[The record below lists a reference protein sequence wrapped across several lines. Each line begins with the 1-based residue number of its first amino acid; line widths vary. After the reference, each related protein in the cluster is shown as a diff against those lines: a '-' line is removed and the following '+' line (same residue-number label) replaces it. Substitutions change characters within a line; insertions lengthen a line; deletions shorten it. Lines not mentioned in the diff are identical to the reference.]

1 MLSAFKRRL
10 ASILPPQKVVTY
22 GLNNSRRL
30 AQNPR
35 PTHRQFTTFLAS
47 SSLRRRYTTPS
58 HATLRQVHIR
68 AISYSS
74 IPRFVARAFRVPV
87 AGATIGAGGLG
98 YANYKFEGVFVNQ
111 LFLYSLSFILNL
123 LEVRLKTGAW
133 ISSAQDAAHDIFDTA
148 SDSVKS
154 ITARVSEL
162 KLPEV
167 PAIPAIE
174 TPQFLKDLFA
184 ARERGEK
191 GKRESDDGEPDGSNK
206 GSPKDAA
213 AIAAL
218 VAATMS
224 SPSDSKAKSDD
235 SSTLED
241 RQNGLMHLTKKLIE
255 IRSMLLSIDQSD
267 ALKLPSIVV
276 IGSQSSGKSSVL
288 EAIVG
293 HEFLPKCVF
302 LPFLSLI
309 VLNLYIEAITWSP
322 VGLSSSPSSIL
333 QERMAKPPS
342 STVNSQVWA

>member
-1 MLSAFKRRL
+1 MPTTSL
-10 ASILPPQKVVTY
+10 KVC
-22 GLNNSRRL
+22 
-30 AQNPR
+30 
-35 PTHRQFTTFLAS
+35 
-47 SSLRRRYTTPS
+47 
-58 HATLRQVHIR
+58 
-68 AISYSS
+68 
-74 IPRFVARAFRVPV
+74 
-87 AGATIGAGGLG
+87 
-98 YANYKFEGVFVNQ
+98 VNQ
-111 LFLYSLSFILNL
+111 LFLQSLSFILNL
-123 LEVRLKTGAW
+123 LEVRQKTGAW
-133 ISSAQDAAHDIFDTA
+133 INSAQDTVHDIFDTA

-184 ARERGEK
+184 AREGGEK
-191 GKRESDDGEPDGSNK
+191 GKRESDNGEPDGSNK
-206 GSPKDAA
+206 GPPKDAA

-255 IRSMLLSIDQSD
+255 IRTMLLSIDQSD

-309 VLNLYIEAITWSP
+309 VLNSYIEAITWSP